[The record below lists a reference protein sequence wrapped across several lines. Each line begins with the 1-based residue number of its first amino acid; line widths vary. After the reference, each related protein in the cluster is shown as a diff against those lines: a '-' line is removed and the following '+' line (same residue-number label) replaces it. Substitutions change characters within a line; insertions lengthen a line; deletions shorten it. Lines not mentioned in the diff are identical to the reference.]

1 MSGRSPGARRPGT
14 LRRVLTTDLPMLAI
28 VLFALAP
35 FGWLLL
41 TSLTPTARLSAQGV
55 SLGPSGWSLGN
66 YGRLFRE
73 TSFLGNMGHSLVVAL
88 GTVGLGLLIS
98 VGAAYAFSRFRF
110 PGRRLL
116 MLQFLLV
123 NMFPIVL
130 LILPLFV
137 LMRRL
142 GLLDTYL
149 ALILANSTA
158 AIPFAVWMLTSF
170 IGAIPR
176 SLDEAAMIDGCSR
189 LGTLRRVVLPLALP
203 GILST
208 GIYVFITAWNEYLYA
223 LTLGG
228 RNVRTVTVA
237 IQTLIGEYQIEWGL
251 LAAGGVAGALPATA
265 LFLLLQ
271 RRLVGGLTQGAVK
284 G

>member
-1 MSGRSPGARRPGT
+1 MKRDGFFRR
-14 LRRVLTTDLPMLAI
+14 LLTTHIPVALVVLVAI
-28 VLFALAP
+28 GPFA
-35 FGWLLL
+35 WMIL
-41 TSLTPTARLSAQGV
+41 TSLTPSEAIVARGV
-55 SLGPSGWSLGN
+55 AFSPAGWGADNYVRLLGH
-66 YGRLFRE
+66 
-73 TSFLGNMGHSLVVAL
+73 TDFLGNMGHSLIVAL
-88 GTVGLGLLIS
+88 GTVALGLLVS
-98 VGAAYAFSRFRF
+98 VTAAYAFSRFRF
-110 PGRRLL
+110 FGRRVL

-130 LILPLFV
+130 LILPLFT

-142 GLLDTYL
+142 GLLDTHL
-149 ALILANSTA
+149 ALIIANATV
-158 AIPFAVWMLTSF
+158 AIPFAVWMLTSYV
-170 IGAIPR
+170 GAIPK

-189 LGTLRRVVLPLALP
+189 LQALRRVVLPLALP
-203 GILST
+203 GIIST
-208 GIYVFITAWNEYLYA
+208 GIYIFITSWNEYLYA

-251 LAAGGVAGALPATA
+251 LAAGGVVGALPVTI
-265 LFLLLQ
+265 LFLIVQ